1 MGGGGAKL
9 RFFTIQCNVKMFLLN
24 SSFFTRRAAAWSY
37 NGSLPP
43 SFFPWDQFENQLNK
57 QFEKQFEKQLN
68 TQFEKQLNKQFLLGY
83 FFTWLV
89 IVKLS
94 FTCLQ
99 KSSPNLWRLFHIY
112 FFRPWMTP
120 YMLPCIQLTLT
131 GSVWTTVAV
140 SIERYL
146 SVCRGYRSDRV
157 HLFYTAPI
165 LFFSIF
171 FNAPRVLEMYTGYV
185 NVTRKFL
192 GYYFQCIF
200 QNSIMKT

>member
-1 MGGGGAKL
+1 
-9 RFFTIQCNVKMFLLN
+9 
-24 SSFFTRRAAAWSY
+24 
-37 NGSLPP
+37 
-43 SFFPWDQFENQLNK
+43 
-57 QFEKQFEKQLN
+57 
-68 TQFEKQLNKQFLLGY
+68 
-83 FFTWLV
+83 
-89 IVKLS
+89 
-94 FTCLQ
+94 
-99 KSSPNLWRLFHIY
+99 
-112 FFRPWMTP
+112 MTP

-192 GYYFQCIF
+192 GYYSNVYSRIENLNKRLFQKRILITCC
-200 QNSIMKT
+200 